1 MADAAEKLDYEGY
14 ESLIFE
20 AIDETIEWALSDG
33 LNLDLSSLWTLGDPE
48 KNLSEQP
55 GIVSDEFLPYL
66 AWALSVELWPRDD
79 LVSQEEKR
87 KLVKTWTKVRKL
99 RGTKE
104 ALRLA
109 YEAIG
114 VEGEITENPDGE
126 LFTLRVAF
134 SSDKKVITRELQT
147 TVDRLTRLIK
157 PVRVRFGLEIKIDTI
172 SKAETS
178 CVGILQ
184 PMISVY
190 GGRPWPF

>member
-14 ESLIFE
+14 ESLIFQ

-33 LNLDLSSLWTLGDPE
+33 LNLDLSSLWTLGDPD
-48 KNLSEQP
+48 KNLSRQP